1 MKQITASVGEM
12 IAEELEK
19 KAEAIKLSKAK
30 YNGIILTEWVESGK
44 KLSLS
49 E

>member
-1 MKQITASVGEM
+1 MKQITASVGEL
-12 IAEELEK
+12 IAKELEK
-19 KAEAIKLSKAK
+19 KAKTIGLSKAR
-30 YNGIILTEWVESGK
+30 YNGIILTEWVESEK

>member
-1 MKQITASVGEM
+1 MKQITASVGEL

-19 KAEAIKLSKAK
+19 KAEAIGLSKAR
-30 YNGIILTEWVESGK
+30 YNGIILTEWVKSEK
-44 KLSLS
+44 KLSMS